1 MSFLKSFS
9 RNAAIDRKLEERL
22 YEFVAREI
30 ASGELKSGL
39 QAKALV
45 EADGDK
51 NKVEGIYIKLR
62 VQSLKDEFTIQELM
76 DEEHLKRQPKSP
88 EKVGS
93 ERDFSEVE
101 EWSEEFKDFFKT
113 VLSGKPDFEL
123 RFHENTADC
132 VLSAS
137 VFYKTGDKFI
147 GCSGKD
153 QEILIKFAIDLWTA
167 EIILDPENTHNIR
180 SQYTYTSDLKAQ
192 AFIKKNLDKAFSEFE
207 AFQKS
212 KNPFKRR

>member
-76 DEEHLKRQPKSP
+76 DAMK
-88 EKVGS
+88 
-93 ERDFSEVE
+93 
-101 EWSEEFKDFFKT
+101 
-113 VLSGKPDFEL
+113 
-123 RFHENTADC
+123 
-132 VLSAS
+132 
-137 VFYKTGDKFI
+137 
-147 GCSGKD
+147 
-153 QEILIKFAIDLWTA
+153 
-167 EIILDPENTHNIR
+167 
-180 SQYTYTSDLKAQ
+180 
-192 AFIKKNLDKAFSEFE
+192 
-207 AFQKS
+207 
-212 KNPFKRR
+212 